1 MNPTYHDL
9 RLGDDGHR
17 RATWR
22 HLAKYLRRWIDERL
36 PAVDLGAGRSDFLKE
51 ISASRK
57 VAIDLENEAFGEEV
71 DGIDQVVADA
81 TNLDMF
87 GDKSV
92 GTVLA
97 SNFLEHLDRDDV
109 SNCLRECRRVLAP
122 GGHMIVIQ
130 PNFRIRPQHYFDDY
144 THRTILTHH
153 SLRDWMESLGLEVV
167 RVEPRFLPLTLK
179 SRLRHGHRLMPL
191 YLALPYRPFASQM
204 LVVARRPFE
213 RSGDA

>member
-1 MNPTYHDL
+1 MDPTYHDL

-22 HLAKYLRRWIDERL
+22 HLAKYLHKWIDDRL
-36 PAVDLGAGRSDFLKE
+36 PVVDLGAGRSDFLKE
-51 ISASRK
+51 ISAPQK
-57 VAIDLENEAFGEEV
+57 VAIDVEDAAFGEQF

-81 TNLDMF
+81 TNLEMF
-87 GDKSV
+87 PDGSV

-97 SNFLEHLDRDDV
+97 SNFLEHLDRDEV
-109 SNCLRECRRVLAP
+109 SNCLRECRRVLVS
-122 GGHMIVIQ
+122 GGHIIVIQ

-204 LVVARRPFE
+204 LVVARRPLE
-213 RSGDA
+213 SAEDE

>member
-22 HLAKYLRRWIDERL
+22 HLAKYLRHWIDERL
-36 PAVDLGAGRSDFLKE
+36 PVIDVGAGRSDFLKE
-51 ISASRK
+51 ITAPRK
-57 VAIDLENEAFGEEV
+57 VAIDSENAAFGGTV
-71 DGIDQVVADA
+71 DGIEQVVADA
-81 TNLDMF
+81 TNLEMF
-87 GDKSV
+87 AEGTI

-109 SNCLRECRRVLAP
+109 ARCLRECRRVLAP
-122 GGHMIVIQ
+122 GGHVIVIQ
-130 PNFRIRPQHYFDDY
+130 PNFRIRPEHYFDDY

-204 LVVARRPFE
+204 LVVARRPAE
-213 RSGDA
+213 RSVDV